1 MDLLGGIRGGATW
14 LLLAPKLWE
23 RWGDGLL
30 ALTTG
35 IKGLYFRHP
44 SLSLL
49 PLKRSTESTLGAQ
62 SQDLLRPVQ
71 LPRTVITAVL
81 LSAKWL
87 VPPASCQ
94 LTHSGAPMALEIRFG
109 LDAPLPRL
117 CLMTHP
123 SPWQQ
128 QG

>member
-1 MDLLGGIRGGATW
+1 M
-14 LLLAPKLWE
+14 
-23 RWGDGLL
+23 
-30 ALTTG
+30 G
-35 IKGLYFRHP
+35 IKGLFFCHP

-49 PLKRSTESTLGAQ
+49 PLKCSTESTIDAQ
-62 SQDLLRPVQ
+62 SQYLLRLVQ
-71 LPRTVITAVL
+71 LPRTAIAAVL

-87 VPPASCQ
+87 APPASCQ

-109 LDAPLPRL
+109 LDALLPRL
-117 CLMTHP
+117 YLMTHP

>member
-1 MDLLGGIRGGATW
+1 MGYCFA
-14 LLLAPKLWE
+14 LLAPELWE
-23 RWGDGLL
+23 RWGDGLPL
-30 ALTTG
+30 AMG
-35 IKGLYFRHP
+35 VKGLFFCHP

-49 PLKRSTESTLGAQ
+49 PLKCSTESTLDGE
-62 SQDLLRPVQ
+62 SQDLLHPVQ
-71 LPRTVITAVL
+71 LHQTAVTALL

-94 LTHSGAPMALEIRFG
+94 LTHSGAPVALEIRFD
-109 LDAPLPRL
+109 LDAPLPQL

-128 QG
+128 QV